1 MRRCR
6 GGSRAAPKVNTNE
19 SEGPLGER
27 GLMNYQDLG
36 VHATALVT
44 LLGVFAGVSGLL
56 LWRLLMRME
65 KKIDE
70 MSQHFCACREELP
83 ERFVARFEH
92 DVEHQGLWEALNY
105 HDHDRRGRV
114 VR

>member
-1 MRRCR
+1 
-6 GGSRAAPKVNTNE
+6 
-19 SEGPLGER
+19 
-27 GLMNYQDLG
+27 MNYQDLG

-56 LWRLLMRME
+56 LWRMLVRME

-70 MSQHFCACREELP
+70 MFQHFCACREELP

-92 DVEHQGLWEALNY
+92 EVEHQGLWEALNY
-105 HDHDRRGRV
+105 HDHNRRGRV